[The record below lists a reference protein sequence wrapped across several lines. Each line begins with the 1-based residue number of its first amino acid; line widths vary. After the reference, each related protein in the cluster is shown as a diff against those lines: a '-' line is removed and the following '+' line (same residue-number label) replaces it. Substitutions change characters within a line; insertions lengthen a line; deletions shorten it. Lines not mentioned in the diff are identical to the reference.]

1 MADWFSFIK
10 EIRLVPLWV
19 LLGLTIGC
27 DSLLLFTGLQK
38 IIPIE
43 AVPWLNFAAI
53 FLNPLTATKA
63 GSDFLVLRSSG
74 NSKPLNISFTPL
86 QNQCHWNFGK
96 QPDGTNLT
104 QISIGLLAT
113 NLTDKPIGLSNPRLI
128 RSPVGLGLK
137 TIHFDVMIE
146 SPDGREFG
154 STAISKHRLVPNLP
168 QKVVIQGL
176 FPKKPWFQSDGDLA
190 IRIELTD
197 TQGLSHSIPLSL
209 SHI

>member
-27 DSLLLFTGLQK
+27 DLLLLFSSLQK

-43 AVPWLNFAAI
+43 TVPWLNFAAI
-53 FLNPLTATKA
+53 FLNPLTATKGA
-63 GSDFLVLRSSG
+63 SDFLVLRSSG
-74 NSKPLNISFTPL
+74 NSKPLRISFTPL

-96 QPDGTNLT
+96 QPDGTTLT
-104 QISIGLLAT
+104 QISVGLLAT
-113 NLTDKPIGLSNPRLI
+113 NLTDKPIGLSNPRVI

-137 TIHFDVMIE
+137 TIHFDVSIQ

-154 STAISKHRLVPNLP
+154 STAISKYRLVPNLP
-168 QKVVIQGL
+168 QTVVLHGF
-176 FPKKPWFQSDGDLA
+176 FPKKPWFQRDGDLA
-190 IRIELTD
+190 IRIVLTD
-197 TQGLSHSIPLSL
+197 TQGISHSIALSL
-209 SHI
+209 SHV